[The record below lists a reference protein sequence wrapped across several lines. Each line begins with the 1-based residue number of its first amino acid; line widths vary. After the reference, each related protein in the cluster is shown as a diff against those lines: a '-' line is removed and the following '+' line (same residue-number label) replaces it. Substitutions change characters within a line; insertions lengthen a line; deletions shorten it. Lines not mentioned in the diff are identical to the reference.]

1 MLENIVRIQSLQ
13 KKDPLKL
20 KLERGA
26 SSEGASPN
34 SVRLL
39 SHGTLDFR
47 RIASSMAGK
56 RLLCDVFGLLH
67 D

>member
-1 MLENIVRIQSLQ
+1 MLENIVRILSLQ
-13 KKDPLKL
+13 KKDPLRIN
-20 KLERGA
+20 LERGA

-39 SHGTLDFR
+39 SHGTLDFG

-56 RLLCDVFGLLH
+56 
-67 D
+67 